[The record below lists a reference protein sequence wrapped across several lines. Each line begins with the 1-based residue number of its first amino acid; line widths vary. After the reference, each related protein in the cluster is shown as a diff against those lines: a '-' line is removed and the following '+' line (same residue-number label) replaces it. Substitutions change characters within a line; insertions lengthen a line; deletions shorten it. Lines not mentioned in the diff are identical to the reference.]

1 MTSIRLFDRGI
12 HMAISSKLA
21 IGAVLVAI
29 GLAGLVYSLPV
40 VSNAAASKATV
51 YQESDVPK
59 FQNAYTMY
67 IPIVIASVGVLTGG
81 IALMAI
87 GLTDTFERKNEE
99 TAVEAEQKPSRV
111 TTGASH
117 SNASDSSSSIAS
129 SKPTTESA

>member
-1 MTSIRLFDRGI
+1 
-12 HMAISSKLA
+12 MAISSKLG

-59 FQNAYTMY
+59 FQNAYTIY

-87 GLTDTFERKNEE
+87 GLSDTFERKSEE
-99 TAVEAEQKPSRV
+99 TAVEAEQKQSRV
-111 TTGASH
+111 TTDVST
-117 SNASDSSSSIAS
+117 SNASDSSSIAS

>member
-1 MTSIRLFDRGI
+1 MTAMRLFDLGM
-12 HMAISSKLA
+12 HMAIASKLG

-59 FQNAYTMY
+59 FQNAYTIY

-87 GLTDTFERKNEE
+87 GLSDTFERKSEE
-99 TAVEAEQKPSRV
+99 TAVEAEQKQSRV
-111 TTGASH
+111 TTDVST
-117 SNASDSSSSIAS
+117 SNASDSSSIAS